1 MNQATSSQST
11 STTEEL
17 SELRERIEG
26 LETLV
31 AAMLAGYTIV
41 REEDLLDMPAESESI
56 N

>member
-1 MNQATSSQST
+1 M
-11 STTEEL
+11 
-17 SELRERIEG
+17 RERVEA

-31 AAMLAGYTIV
+31 AAMIAGYTIV